1 MYGKKKILAMAVLCA
16 VASVGFVV
24 PAGAEE
30 TMKHDLDEV
39 IVEADRDT
47 LPGGFIANNDRV
59 GILGNIKAI
68 DVPFTQKKY
77 TEKNI
82 MTFYDPNQP
91 LNGVLANNPS
101 IRIGSPSPM
110 YTDFSMRGVNM
121 NASHYYINGIPNMF
135 NQTRSIPTY
144 VLSSVDIVSGP
155 NTVLNGATFSNNGTN
170 GTDAPAGLL
179 NGTTKRAT
187 TDPVTHYTQRFSGRS
202 TWTEDLDVGR
212 RFGKNNEW
220 GIRVNAHNED
230 GGLSME
236 GADVRDKSIY
246 INLDH
251 QDEKSMTNIFGGY
264 YDWKVNGGQ
273 RWLSASKVTKGNLAE
288 APDGKTDLSF
298 DGQTKYNHGM
308 LFTLNHV
315 QKFSDKWSGFINGG
329 YGHYSEHKYDP
340 NSGSLTLGDNG
351 KLSGTF
357 RDYISDSTSTYWQV
371 GVSNK
376 AAIGNV
382 KNDLSFAVDYFMY
395 KSKALNTGSNSGQ
408 ATIAGDLWNGV
419 HIVGTPI
426 FGVDSKG
433 NNFDDLGYSKEHAY
447 AATLAD
453 RFEFGKASLYAAL
466 QYRDTETESAS
477 GAKVS
482 KDSLNPTFAIAYKP
496 VENLSVYASYAQSYT
511 KPVEVGKD
519 YVNKGE
525 IFDPIKNKQ
534 TEIGVKYE
542 NAGMLHSF
550 ALFQLDQAS
559 YMVEGDTANPKDAY
573 YTQNGKNEFKGIEYS
588 ITGKVAPKWNVM
600 GGLMYLHGER
610 TDTPSVSWDSKDK
623 KLKPTTSK
631 DGWYATGTPKWNA
644 VLATEYEADQNNSA
658 ILRMNYVGKS
668 HVNDNGVMAPDYM
681 TFDLGYKH
689 KTTINTTP
697 VTLSAMCYNVLG
709 KDYWI
714 SRGTSVAL
722 GAPRTLMLSAQFDI

>member
-1 MYGKKKILAMAVLCA
+1 MNGKKKFLAMAVLCA
-16 VASVGFVV
+16 VASVGFVL
-24 PAGAEE
+24 PASAEE
-30 TMKHDLDEV
+30 TMQHDLDEV
-39 IVEADRDT
+39 IVEADRDA

-77 TEKNI
+77 TEKTI

-91 LNGVLANNPS
+91 LNGVLANSPS
-101 IRIGSPSPM
+101 IRVGSPSPM

-187 TDPVTHYTQRFSGRS
+187 TDPVTRYTQRFSGRS

-251 QDEKSMTNIFGGY
+251 QDVKSTTNLFGGY
-264 YDWKVNGGQ
+264 YDWKVDGGQ
-273 RWLSASKVTKGNLAE
+273 RWLSASGVKAGKLAD
-288 APDGKTDLSF
+288 APDGKSNLSF

-308 LFTLNHV
+308 LFTLNHI

-351 KLSGTF
+351 KLSGKF

-395 KSKALNTGSNSGQ
+395 KSKALNTGSKTGQ
-408 ATIAGDLWNGV
+408 AEIAGDLWNGV

-426 FGVDSKG
+426 FGVG
-433 NNFDDLGYSKEHAY
+433 FDDLGYSKEHAY

-511 KPVEVGKD
+511 KPVEVAKD

-525 IFDPIKNKQ
+525 IFDPIKNRQ

-542 NAGMLHSF
+542 NKGFLATLAF
-550 ALFQLDQAS
+550 FKNQ
-559 YMVEGDTANPKDAY
+559 EANTMTVYNSDFSKKWL
-573 YTQNGKNEFKGIEYS
+573 TNNGENEYKGIELS
-588 ITGKVAPKWNVM
+588 VNGRLTDKWNIM
-600 GGLMYLHGER
+600 GGLMYLDATR
-610 TDTPSVSWDSKDK
+610 TRTEKGIYDGYSVA
-623 KLKPTTSK
+623 
-631 DGWYATGTPKWNA
+631 GIPKWTGVAALQYNPDSDWSIIGRA
-644 VLATEYEADQNNSA
+644 V
-658 ILRMNYVGKS
+658 YVGS
-668 HVNDNGVMAPDYM
+668 TPIFPASNDIKWTVPSYV
-681 TFDLGYKH
+681 TYDLGVKYKT
-689 KTTINTTP
+689 KFNSTP
-697 VTLSAMCYNVLG
+697 VTLSAMCYNITG

-714 SRGTSVAL
+714 AYGSGLHLSS
-722 GAPRTLMLSAQFDI
+722 PRTLMLSATFNI

>member
-1 MYGKKKILAMAVLCA
+1 MDGKKKIWATAVLCA

-30 TMKHDLDEV
+30 TMTHDLDEV
-39 IVEADRDT
+39 IVEADRNT
-47 LPGGFIANNDRV
+47 LPGGFVANNDRV

-77 TEKNI
+77 TEKTI

-91 LNGVLANNPS
+91 LNGTLANTPS
-101 IRIGSPSPM
+101 IRIGSTSPM

-135 NQTRSIPTY
+135 NQTRSIPAY
-144 VLSSVDIVSGP
+144 ILSSVDIVSGP

-179 NGTTKRAT
+179 NGTTKRAAA
-187 TDPVTHYTQRFSGRS
+187 DPVTRYTQRFSGRS
-202 TWTEDLDVGR
+202 TWTEDLDLGR

-230 GGLSME
+230 GGLSIK

-251 QDEKSMTNIFGGY
+251 QDAKSMTNIFGGY

-273 RWLSASKVTKGNLAE
+273 RWLSASGVTKGNLAE
-288 APDGKTDLSF
+288 APNGKTDLSF

-308 LFTLNHV
+308 LFTLNHI

-329 YGHYSEHKYDP
+329 YGHYSEHKNDP

-351 KLSGTF
+351 KLSGKF
-357 RDYISDSTSTYWQV
+357 RDYVSDSKSSYWQV

-376 AAIGNV
+376 AAIGNI

-395 KSKALNTGSNSGQ
+395 KSKAANSGSAAGQ
-408 ATIAGDLWNGV
+408 ATIGGDLWNGV
-419 HIVGTPI
+419 HIIGTPI
-426 FGVDSKG
+426 AAADIDSV
-433 NNFDDLGYSKEHAY
+433 GYSKEYAY

-511 KPVEVGKD
+511 KPVEVSKSYD
-519 YVNKGE
+519 NAGE
-525 IFDPIKNKQ
+525 IFKPIKNMTPQEFFKKDLFAEQ
-534 TEIGVKYE
+534 TGVELLEVREGYSKACLVITE
-542 NAGMLHSF
+542 NHLNAGHRTQGGAIFTLADL
-550 ALFQLDQAS
+550 ALAAAANSHGSLAFSLSSNITFLRAS
-559 YMVEGDTANPKDAY
+559 GPGDTLYAEARERYIGRTTGY
-573 YTQNGKNEFKGIEYS
+573 YQIDITNQDGKLIATFESSVFRKGDPLPFS
-588 ITGKVAPKWNVM
+588 I
-600 GGLMYLHGER
+600 
-610 TDTPSVSWDSKDK
+610 
-623 KLKPTTSK
+623 
-631 DGWYATGTPKWNA
+631 
-644 VLATEYEADQNNSA
+644 
-658 ILRMNYVGKS
+658 
-668 HVNDNGVMAPDYM
+668 
-681 TFDLGYKH
+681 
-689 KTTINTTP
+689 
-697 VTLSAMCYNVLG
+697 
-709 KDYWI
+709 
-714 SRGTSVAL
+714 
-722 GAPRTLMLSAQFDI
+722 